1 MRAST
6 SRATRKWAPGHQAQ
20 AGLSG
25 STAFAYRTTDNPGGA
40 AMQGGY

>member
-6 SRATRKWAPGHQAQ
+6 SRATRKWAPGNKL
-20 AGLSG
+20 GYLVPPLSL
-25 STAFAYRTTDNPGGA
+25 TERQITLRW

>member
-6 SRATRKWAPGHQAQ
+6 SRATRKWAPGTSWVIIVPP
-20 AGLSG
+20 LS
-25 STAFAYRTTDNPGGA
+25 AYRTTDNPGGA

>member
-6 SRATRKWAPGHQAQ
+6 SRQQKVGTRHKLGYLVPP
-20 AGLSG
+20 
-25 STAFAYRTTDNPGGA
+25 AYRHRTTDNPGGA

>member
-6 SRATRKWAPGHQAQ
+6 SRATKESGHQAQ

>member
-6 SRATRKWAPGHQAQ
+6 SRATRKWAPGI